1 MIIKNIAE
9 AKKFLAIIRANVK
22 HVSGEHQAVITYIS

>member
-9 AKKFLAIIRANVK
+9 AKILAIIRANVK
-22 HVSGEHQAVITYIS
+22 HVSGGHQAVITYIS